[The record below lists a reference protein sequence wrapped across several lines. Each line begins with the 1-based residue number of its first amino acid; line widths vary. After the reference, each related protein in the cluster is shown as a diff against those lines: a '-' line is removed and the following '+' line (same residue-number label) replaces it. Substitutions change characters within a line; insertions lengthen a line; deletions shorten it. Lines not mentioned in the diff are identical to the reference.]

1 MLPTNPQ
8 SLTAAD
14 RSVLESL
21 KQQGEQID
29 RQSKVLETL
38 VDRVTRQMRSDEKL
52 EKSDQ
57 KQKNQFKGDTKV
69 NAIPGM
75 AFDKISDKFND
86 FIVSG
91 FSSIKDKFKE
101 EKSKPVDKSREP
113 ALKDKKPK
121 EDTDVLKNILNNM
134 VTTSKYQ
141 EQMLE
146 HTKALQSIADKT
158 YVSINELNNNL
169 QTPENIEQ
177 PTENTVT
184 TDNNTEKTKVEKKEK
199 NTLKLLSNNEKSK
212 LPASNDN
219 IFGAANETA
228 FTDKKLPDEIGV
240 AVGKSLKPNLDNLG
254 KTLKDAL
261 AQGFGNLELAVN
273 DIDTAS
279 LPIPPV
285 AGAVGGGAA
294 LLGSTALAAGVVTG
308 GALLASGASNALSN
322 ATDEQLDMLS
332 ADIGSD
338 TGIAA
343 AAMLESRQPKLK
355 PKEEQAS
362 IRKIDNQ
369 IANAESERNAADKK
383 TGGRYTEGRLERRA
397 DKIKPE
403 YLKFA
408 QKFYNDPNLQD
419 PDYLSLPENKGIL
432 ELLEERQ
439 KLNMNPEIEKVKPK
453 KGESTSLMK
462 SVTDENREL
471 TSKGSTQGAPIIVN
485 NTTNAVS
492 ESGSS
497 ANFASATPR
506 NQSTAV
512 NDYLR
517 GNGKLHDAVYR

>member
-14 RSVLESL
+14 RSVLENL

-29 RQSKVLETL
+29 RQTKVLETL

-52 EKSDQ
+52 EKND
-57 KQKNQFKGDTKV
+57 KKNKSEIKGDTKV
-69 NAIPGM
+69 KDIPGM
-75 AFDKISDKFND
+75 AFDKLSDSLND
-86 FIVSG
+86 FIVKR
-91 FSSIKDKFKE
+91 FNSIKDKFKE
-101 EKSKPVDKSREP
+101 EKSKPAEKQE
-113 ALKDKKPK
+113 AAKQEKEPK
-121 EDTDVLKNILNNM
+121 EDKDVLKNILNNM

-169 QTPENIEQ
+169 QNPENVEQ
-177 PTENTVT
+177 PDENTTT
-184 TDNNTEKTKVEKKEK
+184 TDTNTEKPKAEKKEK
-199 NTLKLLSNNEKSK
+199 NTLRLLSNNEKSK

-219 IFGAANETA
+219 TFDAANETT

-273 DIDTAS
+273 DIDKTS
-279 LPIPPV
+279 LPVPPVV
-285 AGAVGGGAA
+285 AGAAGTSAA
-294 LLGSTALAAGVVTG
+294 LLGSAALAAGGVTG
-308 GALLASGASNALSN
+308 GALLATGASNALSN

-355 PKEEQAS
+355 PKEEQAN

-369 IANAESERNAADKK
+369 IASAESERNMSDKK
-383 TGGRYTEGRLERRA
+383 AGGRYTEGRLERRA

-403 YLKFA
+403 YLKWA

-439 KLNMNPEIEKVKPK
+439 KLNVKPEMEKVTPK
-453 KGESTSLMK
+453 KKESTSLMK
-462 SVTDENREL
+462 AVTDENAEL
-471 TSKGSTQGAPIIVN
+471 TSKGGTQGAPIIVN

-497 ANFASATPR
+497 ANFSSATPR

-517 GNGKLHDAVYR
+517 GNGRLHDAVYR

>member
-14 RSVLESL
+14 RSVLENL

-38 VDRVTRQMRSDEKL
+38 VDRVTRQMRSNEKL
-52 EKSDQ
+52 EKIDQ
-57 KQKNQFKGDTKV
+57 KEKNQIKGDTKV
-69 NAIPGM
+69 SDIPGM

-86 FIVSG
+86 FIVNG

-101 EKSKPVDKSREP
+101 EKSKPIDKSREP
-113 ALKDKKPK
+113 SLKDKKPK
-121 EDTDVLKNILNNM
+121 DDISVLKDILNNM

-141 EQMLE
+141 EQMLD

-169 QTPENIEQ
+169 QNPENIEQ
-177 PTENTVT
+177 PAENTTT

-219 IFGAANETA
+219 IFSAANETT

-273 DIDTAS
+273 DIDTTS
-279 LPIPPV
+279 LPIPSV
-285 AGAVGGGAA
+285 AGGAA
-294 LLGSTALAAGVVTG
+294 TAGKTATKVAAGT
-308 GALLASGASNALSN
+308 
-322 ATDEQLDMLS
+322 
-332 ADIGSD
+332 
-338 TGIAA
+338 AA
-343 AAMLESRQPKLK
+343 AASASSGLNSNAGKVLK
-355 PKEEQAS
+355 GAGILGMAAELYGTSDEELAILRAADEKKKGTQAQ
-362 IRKIDNQ
+362 IPAVDNKIER
-369 IANAESERNAADKK
+369 AESERNVADKK
-383 TGGRYTEGRLERRA
+383 TGGRYTEGRLQRRA

-439 KLNMNPEIEKVKPK
+439 KENLLPEIEKVTPK
-453 KGESTSLMK
+453 KKESTSLMK
-462 SVTDENREL
+462 TVTDENREL

-497 ANFASATPR
+497 ANFSSATPR

-517 GNGKLHDAVYR
+517 GNGRLHDAVYR